1 MHGQLS
7 MRMRCLMP
15 SSRRRRC
22 PPLLGGD
29 TAAFCALLVEGL
41 AHLESTLEVDDHG
54 GGGGVGSASGSVSMR
69 WCAEAMRLV
78 KRMQRE
84 MLSIFRKSDVPAA
97 AAAAA
102 STSCGGA
109 GGGWFEHYM
118 QETAALLDFCNAF
131 KAAISRMHRYCM
143 VVDFAAQVGRAAA
156 GDDDGAAAAAA
167 YLVVVESVAE
177 PGLLASSAAAA
188 VRDKI
193 AEAKAAVAEAER
205 LGRAIIS
212 GGGGGDGG
220 AAGGMVVVTLVA
232 KITTSVLAII
242 VLQALTSPSESSLD
256 AGGVQQPTL
265 AATAA
270 AAVPELEPW
279 CESLSLI
286 HARFPSPA
294 TVAEHEKVAAAVR
307 DLVNGGETGGH
318 GSDQQQQDEL
328 ARGHVELLRATSG
341 ELREGVEMFDCVLD
355 EVFDEVIRGRNE
367 MLGILR
373 DKALT

>member
-7 MRMRCLMP
+7 MRMRCLRP
-15 SSRRRRC
+15 ISSRRRC
-22 PPLLGGD
+22 LLLGGD

-41 AHLESTLEVDDHG
+41 AHLESTLEVDDDHG
-54 GGGGVGSASGSVSMR
+54 GGGSSGSVSMR
-69 WCAEAMRLV
+69 WCADAMRLV

-84 MLSIFRKSDVPAA
+84 MLAIFRKADVPAA
-97 AAAAA
+97 AAAA
-102 STSCGGA
+102 SSA

-131 KAAISRMHRYCM
+131 KAAVSRMHRYCM
-143 VVDFAAQVGRAAA
+143 VVDFAAQVGSAAA
-156 GDDDGAAAAAA
+156 ATGDDGAAAAS
-167 YLVVVESVAE
+167 LVVVD
-177 PGLLASSAAAA
+177 SAAATAPCAAKPGQTA

-242 VLQALTSPSESSLD
+242 VLQALTSPSETTLD

-265 AATAA
+265 AAAAA

-294 TVAEHEKVAAAVR
+294 TVSEHENVAAAVR
-307 DLVNGGETGGH
+307 NLVNGGETTGG
-318 GSDQQQQDEL
+318 GG
-328 ARGHVELLRATSG
+328 RHVEVLRARSG

-373 DKALT
+373 DKALI